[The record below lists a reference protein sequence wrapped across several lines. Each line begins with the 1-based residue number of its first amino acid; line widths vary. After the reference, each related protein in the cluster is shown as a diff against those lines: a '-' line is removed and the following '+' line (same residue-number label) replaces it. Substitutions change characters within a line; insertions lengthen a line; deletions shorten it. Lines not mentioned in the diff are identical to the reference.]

1 LKTEK
6 AVVNLDTTAINAIRA
21 FLADNGSQAPVR
33 LELQSAGCCD
43 PILGLRIDTVRDT
56 DIIYKIEDLMFVIS
70 PKTEQ
75 NFGDF
80 NLDYVD
86 EIGRK
91 GFVITSTVPV
101 SEWAGFGVC
110 DIKK

>member
-1 LKTEK
+1 MVTLQ
-6 AVVNLDTTAINAIRA
+6 TTAIEAIRA
-21 FLADNGSQAPVR
+21 FFADNPVGTPIR
-33 LELQSAGCCD
+33 LELQSSGCCD
-43 PILGLRIDTVRDT
+43 PVLGLRAGATRDT
-56 DIIYKIEDLMFVIS
+56 DIVYQIEDVTIAID

-75 NFGDF
+75 SFGDF
-80 NLDYVD
+80 NIEYID
-86 EIGRK
+86 EVGRR

>member
-1 LKTEK
+1 LVTLETSAIK
-6 AVVNLDTTAINAIRA
+6 AIQA
-21 FLADNGSQAPVR
+21 FLADNRIQTPIR

-43 PILGLRIDTVRDT
+43 PVLGLRVDAAREA
-56 DIIYKIEDLMFVIS
+56 DIVYQIEDITFIVS
-70 PKTEQ
+70 SKTEQ
-75 NFGDF
+75 YFGDF
-80 NLDYVD
+80 NIEYVD

-110 DIKK
+110 DIKKS

>member
-1 LKTEK
+1 MVTIETSAIEAIQAFFTENGVPK
-6 AVVNLDTTAINAIRA
+6 PIRI
-21 FLADNGSQAPVR
+21 
-33 LELQSAGCCD
+33 ELQSAGCCD
-43 PILGLRIDTVRDT
+43 SMLGLRVDAARDT
-56 DIIYKIEDLMFVIS
+56 DIVYQIEDLTIVVN

-75 NFGDF
+75 HFGDF
-80 NLDYVD
+80 DIEYVD

-110 DIKK
+110 EIKK

>member
-1 LKTEK
+1 M
-6 AVVNLDTTAINAIRA
+6 VNLQTSAIQAIQA
-21 FLADNGSQAPVR
+21 FLADHGTQTPIR

-43 PILGLRIDTVRDT
+43 PVLGLRIDAARDT
-56 DIIYKIEDLMFVIS
+56 DIIYKIADLVFVIS

-75 NFGDF
+75 RFGDF
-80 NLDYVD
+80 NIDYVD

-110 DIKK
+110 DIKT

>member
-1 LKTEK
+1 MITLETS
-6 AVVNLDTTAINAIRA
+6 AIHAIQA
-21 FLADNGSQAPVR
+21 FLAGNGVETPIR

-43 PILGLRIDTVRDT
+43 PVLGLRIDAARDT
-56 DIIYKIEDLMFVIS
+56 DIIYQIEGLTFVID

-75 NFGDF
+75 HFGDF
-80 NLDYVD
+80 NIAYAE

-91 GFVITSTVPV
+91 GFIITSTVPV